1 MVKDISVTE
10 GVATIGLSSSSD
22 TVLKVGGEAITP
34 TSVAGD
40 RSEYVVTIP
49 LEDSVNYLN
58 VTATKAGKSYSLKLN
73 LGGKN
78 VVVNASTLTSFA
90 KVLSGGEISVDTI
103 EEMNALKIAYNAN
116 EKQIAQLEV
125 ASLNVDENVNN
136 VIINVYSYAD
146 GALDLN
152 ILSKCERAQ
161 QFIEADKV
169 TLQKGWNRIVIPVTA
184 FNCSNYGKLATLRFN
199 LSCKTEAAIAIGNI
213 EIGG

>member
-1 MVKDISVTE
+1 M
-10 GVATIGLSSSSD
+10 
-22 TVLKVGGEAITP
+22 
-34 TSVAGD
+34 
-40 RSEYVVTIP
+40 
-49 LEDSVNYLN
+49 
-58 VTATKAGKSYSLKLN
+58 
-73 LGGKN
+73 
-78 VVVNASTLTSFA
+78 
-90 KVLSGGEISVDTI
+90 LSGGEISVDTI
-103 EEMNALKIAYNAN
+103 EEMSALKIAYNAN

-146 GALDLN
+146 GALDLS

-199 LSCKTEAAIAIGNI
+199 LSCKTEASIAIGNI